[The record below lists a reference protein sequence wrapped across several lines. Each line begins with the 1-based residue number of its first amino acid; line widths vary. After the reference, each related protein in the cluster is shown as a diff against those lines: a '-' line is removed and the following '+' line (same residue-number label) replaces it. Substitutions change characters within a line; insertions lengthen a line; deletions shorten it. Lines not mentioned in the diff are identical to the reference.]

1 MRSFRAFTLPEMLI
15 VIGILAILAVIII
28 VAVDP
33 VARFENARDSR
44 RLSDVQAIT
53 SALHQYVIDHK
64 GALPPGLDGTERQ
77 IGTATSDCA
86 LTTPHCSIQGDR
98 DCIDLSAALDPYLHG
113 VPSDPGSG
121 DTEHSRYS
129 VRVGRDNALLVEAC
143 DLSE

>member
-1 MRSFRAFTLPEMLI
+1 MRPTKAFTLPEVLI
-15 VIGILAILAVIII
+15 VIGILAILAVIVIL
-28 VAVDP
+28 AVDP

-64 GALPPGLDGTERQ
+64 GVFPAGLDGTERQ
-77 IGTATSDCA
+77 IGTATSGCA
-86 LTTPHCSIQGDR
+86 LTTPHCSVKGDQ
-98 DCIDLSAALDPYLHG
+98 DCLDLSAALDPYLHG
-113 VPSDPGSG
+113 VPSDPKTG
-121 DTEHSRYS
+121 DDDRTHYS